1 VALDGDGRVLTDARL
16 QTELPGVLAAGSLRS
31 DTLYQAAIAAGDG
44 AAAAK
49 SAHRYLIDGTWR
61 NGAS

>member
-1 VALDGDGRVLTDARL
+1 V
-16 QTELPGVLAAGSLRS
+16 RS

-49 SAHRYLIDGTWR
+49 SAHRYLTDGTWR